1 MYPVSREDALP
12 AIAAR
17 LYAGVLDASDWYA
30 GLDAIR
36 CATGGTWFYQFAV
49 DMRSMG
55 VAASLQNSAIRAEI
69 AGGYE
74 IDQALHDERMPLI
87 MGMPVG
93 QVMYDR
99 QHITTRLS
107 SRGLFTVTGCPP
119 WAFGKPAGH
128 RCATTARR
136 GSFRPSFARRQ
147 PLRLPRSAT
156 ARTLRNLHRPPV
168 TRSE

>member
-1 MYPVSREDALP
+1 MPYRIWEIAQVRNIECAFIPGRCHVPSFARGPLP

-55 VAASLQNSAIRAEI
+55 VAASLHNSASRAEI
-69 AGGYE
+69 PGGYE

-119 WAFGKPAGH
+119 
-128 RCATTARR
+128 
-136 GSFRPSFARRQ
+136 
-147 PLRLPRSAT
+147 
-156 ARTLRNLHRPPV
+156 
-168 TRSE
+168 